1 MLKRGGRVKRI
12 LIVDDDPPVLESLR
26 IRLHRMQCKWEMS
39 FVDSG
44 ARALEQLDQHHFD
57 VLVTDMRMPGMDGP
71 ALLQTC
77 QERWP
82 DVIRLVL
89 SGYTDPALLNRALAF
104 THQYLEKPCE
114 PRQLEN
120 VIDRCL
126 GLHELLNRSAVRSLV
141 GRVRQLPAL
150 PRTFARLQPLLHS
163 ERTSA
168 RDVSEVISA
177 DAAVTARVLQ
187 MVNSA
192 FFRHAR
198 RITNIEQAVTY
209 LGFATTRNLV
219 MAAEVFGRTS
229 AGNAFAM
236 RHLDRLQDHAQRVAA
251 GACALTA
258 GTAFADDAMLAA
270 LLHDIGYWVL
280 LQECPDELQHAIQ
293 HARVANLSLTEAET
307 HAFGASH
314 SELGAY
320 LLGLWGLPYP
330 IIEAVAHH
338 HAPQRIKQT
347 QFDVLAAVAIAHSL
361 SDSQDTDVWDDAAI
375 PHDVVDAAY
384 LASIAAPFDW
394 TEAQR
399 RVGENLRSTEP
410 QT

>member
-12 LIVDDDPPVLESLR
+12 LIVDDEAPVLESLR
-26 IRLHRMQCKWEMS
+26 IRLHRMQSKWEMS

-44 ARALEQLDQHHFD
+44 VRALEQLDQHHFD

-71 ALLQTC
+71 ALLQAC
-77 QERWP
+77 QKRWP

-114 PRQLEN
+114 PRRLEN

-126 GLHELLNRSAVRSLV
+126 GLHELLNRPALRSLV

-219 MAAEVFGRTS
+219 MAAEVFGLDGTGS
-229 AGNAFAM
+229 AFAM
-236 RHLDRLQDHAQRVAA
+236 GHLNRLQEHAQRVAA
-251 GACALTA
+251 GARALAT
-258 GTAFADDAMLAA
+258 GTVFEDDAMLAA

-280 LQECPDELQHAIQ
+280 LQECPDELQQAI
-293 HARVANLSLTEAET
+293 HNARAANLSLPEAEIQ
-307 HAFGASH
+307 AFGASH
-314 SELGAY
+314 AELGAY

-338 HAPQRIKQT
+338 HAPQRIEQT
-347 QFDVLAAVAIAHSL
+347 RFDVLAAVAIAHSL
-361 SDSQDTDVWDDAAI
+361 SDSQDVNVWDEPAI

-384 LASIAAPFDW
+384 LASIDAPFDW
-394 TEAQR
+394 AEAQR
-399 RVGENLRSTEP
+399 RVSENLRSPEAQP
-410 QT
+410 

>member
-1 MLKRGGRVKRI
+1 VKRI
-12 LIVDDDPPVLESLR
+12 LIVDDEAPVLESLR
-26 IRLHRMQCKWEMS
+26 IRLHRMQSKWEMS

-44 ARALEQLDQHHFD
+44 VRALEQLDQHHFD

-71 ALLQTC
+71 ALLQAC
-77 QERWP
+77 QKRWP

-114 PRQLEN
+114 PRRLEN

-126 GLHELLNRSAVRSLV
+126 GLHELLNRPALRSLV

-219 MAAEVFGRTS
+219 MAAEVFGLDGTGS
-229 AGNAFAM
+229 AFAM
-236 RHLDRLQDHAQRVAA
+236 GHLNRLQEHAQRVAA
-251 GACALTA
+251 GARALAT
-258 GTAFADDAMLAA
+258 GTVFEDDAMLAA

-280 LQECPDELQHAIQ
+280 LQECPDELQQAI
-293 HARVANLSLTEAET
+293 HNARAANLSLPEAEIQ
-307 HAFGASH
+307 AFGASH
-314 SELGAY
+314 AELGAY

-338 HAPQRIKQT
+338 HAPQRIEQT
-347 QFDVLAAVAIAHSL
+347 RFDVLAAVAIAHSL
-361 SDSQDTDVWDDAAI
+361 SDSQDVNVWDEPAI

-384 LASIAAPFDW
+384 LASIDAPFDW
-394 TEAQR
+394 AEAQR
-399 RVGENLRSTEP
+399 RVSENLRSPEAQP
-410 QT
+410 

>member
-1 MLKRGGRVKRI
+1 VKRI
-12 LIVDDDPPVLESLR
+12 LIVDDEAPVLESLR
-26 IRLHRMQCKWEMS
+26 IRLHRMQCKWTMS

-44 ARALEQLDQHHFD
+44 AQALEQLDRHHFD

-71 ALLQTC
+71 ALLQAC

-126 GLHELLNRSAVRSLV
+126 GLHELLNRPALRSLV

-150 PRTFARLQPLLHS
+150 PRTFAQLQPLLHS

-168 RDVSEVISA
+168 REVSEVISA
-177 DAAVTARVLQ
+177 DAAITARVLQ

-219 MAAEVFGRTS
+219 MGAEIFSLTGTGSDFV
-229 AGNAFAM
+229 M
-236 RHLDRLQDHAQRVAA
+236 RHLHYLQDHAQRVAA
-251 GACALTA
+251 GARALA
-258 GTAFADDAMLAA
+258 EGTAFADDAMLAA

-280 LQECPDELQHAIQ
+280 LQECPDELQRAIH
-293 HARVANLSLTEAET
+293 HARVANLSLPEAET

-314 SELGAY
+314 AELGAY

-338 HAPQRIKQT
+338 HAPQRISQT
-347 QFDVLAAVAIAHSL
+347 RFDVLSAVA
-361 SDSQDTDVWDDAAI
+361 V
-375 PHDVVDAAY
+375 
-384 LASIAAPFDW
+384 AP
-394 TEAQR
+394 
-399 RVGENLRSTEP
+399 
-410 QT
+410 

>member
-1 MLKRGGRVKRI
+1 MKRI
-12 LIVDDDPPVLESLR
+12 LIVDDEPPVLESLR

-44 ARALEQLDQHHFD
+44 VRALEQLDQHHFD

-82 DVIRLVL
+82 DIIRLVL

-114 PRQLEN
+114 PMQLEN

-126 GLHELLNRSAVRSLV
+126 GLHELLNRPALRSLV
-141 GRVRQLPAL
+141 GRVRQLPSL
-150 PRTFARLQPLLHS
+150 PRTFTRLQPLLGS

-168 RDVSEVISA
+168 REVSGVISA
-177 DAAVTARVLQ
+177 DTAVTARVLQ

-219 MAAEVFGRTS
+219 MAAEVFGL
-229 AGNAFAM
+229 AGTTNAFAM
-236 RHLDRLQDHAQRVAA
+236 RHLNRLQDHAQRVAA
-251 GACALTA
+251 GACALAA
-258 GTAFADDAMLAA
+258 GTVFADDAMLAA

-280 LQECPDELQHAIQ
+280 LQECPDELQQAVH
-293 HARVANLSLTEAET
+293 HARAANLSLPEAET
-307 HAFGASH
+307 RAFGASH
-314 SELGAY
+314 GELGAY

-338 HAPQRIKQT
+338 HAPQRIPQT
-347 QFDVLAAVAIAHSL
+347 RFDVLAAVAIAHSL
-361 SDSQDTDVWDDAAI
+361 SDSQDTNVWDEPTI

-384 LASIAAPFDW
+384 LASIDAPFDW
-394 TEAQR
+394 AEAQR
-399 RVGENLRSTEP
+399 RVSENLRSTEP
-410 QT
+410 QA

>member
-1 MLKRGGRVKRI
+1 VKRI
-12 LIVDDDPPVLESLR
+12 LIVDDEPPVLESLR
-26 IRLHRMQCKWEMS
+26 IRLHRMQSKWEMS

-44 ARALEQLDQHHFD
+44 VRALEQLDQHHFD
-57 VLVTDMRMPGMDGP
+57 VLVTDMRMPGIDGP
-71 ALLQTC
+71 ALLQAC

-89 SGYTDPALLNRALAF
+89 SGYTDPVLLNRALAF

-126 GLHELLNRSAVRSLV
+126 GLHELLNRPALRSLV
-141 GRVRQLPAL
+141 GRIRQLPAL

-168 RDVSEVISA
+168 RDISEVISA

-209 LGFATTRNLV
+209 LGLATTRNLV
-219 MAAEVFGRTS
+219 MAAEVFGRTGT
-229 AGNAFAM
+229 GNALAM
-236 RHLDRLQDHAQRVAA
+236 RYLDRLQDHAQRVAG
-251 GACALTA
+251 GACALAA

-280 LQECPDELQHAIQ
+280 LQECPDELQHVI
-293 HARVANLSLTEAET
+293 HNARVANLSLSEAET
-307 HAFGASH
+307 HTFGASH
-314 SELGAY
+314 AELGAY

-347 QFDVLAAVAIAHSL
+347 QFDVLAAVAVAHSMIE
-361 SDSQDTDVWDDAAI
+361 SEDMYVWDESAT

-384 LASIAAPFDW
+384 LASIHAPFDW

-399 RVGENLRSTEP
+399 RVNENLRSTEP
-410 QT
+410 QP

>member
-1 MLKRGGRVKRI
+1 VKRI
-12 LIVDDDPPVLESLR
+12 LIVDDEQPVLESLR

-39 FVDSG
+39 FADSG
-44 ARALEQLDQHHFD
+44 VRALEELDQHHFD

-71 ALLQTC
+71 ALLKTC

-89 SGYTDPALLNRALAF
+89 SGYTDPVLLNRALPF

-114 PRQLEN
+114 PKQLEN

-126 GLHELLNRSAVRSLV
+126 GLHELLNRPALRSLV

-177 DAAVTARVLQ
+177 DAALTARVLQ

-219 MAAEVFGRTS
+219 MAAELFGRADT
-229 AGNAFAM
+229 GNGFCM
-236 RHLDRLQDHAQRVAA
+236 QHLDRLQDHAQRVAVSA
-251 GACALTA
+251 RALAA
-258 GTAFADDAMLAA
+258 GTTFADDAMLAA

-280 LQECPDELQHAIQ
+280 LQECPSELQQAIR
-293 HARVANLSLTEAET
+293 HARVANLPLPEAESQL
-307 HAFGASH
+307 FGASH
-314 SELGAY
+314 GELGAY

-338 HAPQRIKQT
+338 HAPQRIRQT
-347 QFDVLAAVAIAHSL
+347 RFDVLAAVATAHSL
-361 SDSQDTDVWDDAAI
+361 SNSQDMDVWDEPAI
-375 PHDVVDAAY
+375 PHDGVDATY
-384 LASIAAPFDW
+384 LASIDAPFDW
-394 TEAQR
+394 AEAQR
-399 RVGENLRSTEP
+399 RVSENFRSTEP
-410 QT
+410 QP